1 MTKKHSPFA
10 ESDPLFESDYQAGSA
25 ESMELYKLLRL
36 SGVSEE
42 ELALHTGHRERLR
55 MLLERSGVENILQ
68 RMLVEFLLFFAIPRQ
83 DVSPL
88 ARALLDHFG
97 SMCDLLHARREDF
110 IQVEGVG
117 ETAAEWLDCISA
129 FFRTLETE
137 EWNPKLRMVN
147 YRHVLAVLHILQKQF
162 PKANIIQLCI
172 DKNGNLQHVTPH
184 FVSGG
189 WNSREAVRVILCRA
203 AVTRARRTVLVC
215 FKRGGCIPSCH
226 EIIGINVLAE
236 TLNHANGL
244 MMDMVF
250 LQDDGLYSLRQNHL
264 IYDGD
269 LTPQQKT
276 MCEDYVRGM
285 PPPGEPLRAMP
296 YTDEEKELMKENE
309 YI

>member
-1 MTKKHSPFA
+1 MTKKHRPFA
-10 ESDPLFESDYQAGSA
+10 ESDPLFEGDYQAGSA

-55 MLLERSGVENILQ
+55 MLLERSGVENMPQ

-83 DVSPL
+83 DVAPL
-88 ARALLDHFG
+88 ANALLDHFG
-97 SMCDLLHARREDF
+97 SMRDLLHARREDF
-110 IQVEGVG
+110 ARVEGIG
-117 ETAAEWLDCISA
+117 ETVAEWLDCISA
-129 FFRTLETE
+129 CIRTLENE
-137 EWNPKLRMVN
+137 ENDPKLRLTN
-147 YRHVLAVLHILQKQF
+147 YRHVLAIIQPLQKQF

-172 DKNGNLQHVTPH
+172 DKNGDLQHVTPH
-184 FVSGG
+184 FVPGG
-189 WNSREAVRVILCRA
+189 WNNYEAVRVLLSRA
-203 AVTRARRTVLVC
+203 AITRAHRSVLIC
-215 FKRGGCIPSCH
+215 FKRGCCIPSLQ
-226 EIIGINVLAE
+226 EIKGVNALAE

-244 MMDMVF
+244 MMDMIL

-264 IYDGD
+264 IYDGE

-296 YTDEEKELMKENE
+296 YTDEEKELMKSNE
-309 YI
+309 YL